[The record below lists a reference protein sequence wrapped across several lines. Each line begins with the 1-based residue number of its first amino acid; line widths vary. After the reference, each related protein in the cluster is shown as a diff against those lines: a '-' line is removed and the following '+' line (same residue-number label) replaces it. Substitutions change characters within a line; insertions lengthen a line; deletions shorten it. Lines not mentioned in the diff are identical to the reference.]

1 VRHLVCGAIFPQRSS
16 YFTAVMALAEGNV
29 AGLRFTLALVAKVV
43 DEWSDKVTQLRVLA
57 LTRYGA
63 LGASSRLRFMQ
74 YFQSLKEGNIQIEWC
89 PLFDDAALVSKY
101 QHGQYKL
108 TTTVASYVNR
118 ISVMLKRHAFDLLWV
133 EKEALP
139 WCPLWLEAALL
150 RGVPYVLDYDDA
162 VFHNYD
168 LHRIGIVR
176 TLLGKRLDHLMANAT
191 LVVCGNAY
199 LAQRALNAGATW
211 VERLPTVID
220 LYRYSHP
227 TEHQRFATDDL
238 PRIVW
243 IGSPS
248 TVKYLG
254 LLNQSLQSLAMRR
267 PFVLR
272 VIGAN
277 FMLEG
282 VRVECAPWS
291 EATEVSAISECC
303 MGIMP
308 LLDSAWERGKCGYKL
323 IQYMACSL
331 PVVASDVGVNAEIIQ
346 DGVNGFLAQSSEKW
360 TDYMLR
366 LLNDPSLRHQ
376 MGQLGRQRVENH
388 YCIQK
393 TGPEMVEW
401 LRQSVVST

>member
-1 VRHLVCGAIFPQRSS
+1 MTPI
-16 YFTAVMALAEGNV
+16 
-29 AGLRFTLALVAKVV
+29 
-43 DEWSDKVTQLRVLA
+43 RVLA
-57 LTRYGA
+57 LTRYSV

-74 YFQSLKEGNIQIEWC
+74 YFNVLQEGNIQIKWC
-89 PLFDDAALVSKY
+89 PLFDDVALASKY
-101 QHGQYKL
+101 QRGQYKL
-108 TTTVASYVNR
+108 TTTLASYLQR
-118 ISVMLKRHAFDLLWV
+118 IGVMLKRHAFDVLWI

-139 WCPLWLEAALL
+139 WCPTWLEAALL

-168 LHRIGIVR
+168 LHRLGIVR
-176 TLLGKRLDHLMANAT
+176 NLFGKRLDHLMANAT
-191 LVVCGNAY
+191 LVVCGNDY
-199 LAQRALNAGATW
+199 LAKRALNAGATL
-211 VERLPTVID
+211 VKRLPTVID
-220 LYRYSHP
+220 LNHYP
-227 TEHQRFATDDL
+227 HQAVQERFDSDGL

-254 LLNQSLQSLAMRR
+254 LLNQSLQSLEMRR

-282 VRVECAPWS
+282 VRVECVPWS

-360 TDYMLR
+360 TDCMLR
-366 LLNDPSLRHQ
+366 LLDDSSLRHQ
-376 MGQLGRQRVENH
+376 MGLLGRQRVENH
-388 YCIQK
+388 YCVQK

-401 LRQSVVST
+401 LSQSVVST